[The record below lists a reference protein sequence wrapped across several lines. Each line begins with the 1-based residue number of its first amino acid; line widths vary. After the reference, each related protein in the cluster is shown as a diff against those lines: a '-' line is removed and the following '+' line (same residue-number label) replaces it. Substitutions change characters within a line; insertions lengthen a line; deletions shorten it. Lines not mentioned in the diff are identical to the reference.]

1 MSRAKSSPSPVKS
14 SGPVK
19 VNGLLVFGKV
29 PAPVEIL
36 TGTVPTG
43 QMPLKAFSALMHGHV
58 RAAEMMGLK
67 SIMRREG
74 AGKTEVMHFFAVN
87 KDKPMAFSHADWL
100 TAKAKAKKKRV
111 TVNPVKL
118 LRK

>member
-29 PAPVEIL
+29 PPPIEIH

-67 SIMRREG
+67 STMRREG
-74 AGKTEVMHFFAVN
+74 SGAAEVIHFWAVT

-100 TAKAKAKKKRV
+100 AAKAKAKKNRV
-111 TVNPVKL
+111 TVNPVKA